1 MVPSYFTLARRH
13 ATPSFVHAS
22 YLHELS
28 LGCWIFGSRVLQASS
43 EFSDSTVE
51 EEEEEE
57 ALCSEGF
64 CVAVKK
70 LPHFLYVQHGRAQ
83 NEHAESWLKFTD
95 LQNSISSPPSSP
107 HPLGLEVMA
116 AGDKR
121 AHSFINVSFSIYPA
135 FWKTLNLHEY
145 CISVEKK
152 KKCPSTWTTLTTLA
166 FFYGPRHKQP
176 YIACQQNFC
185 QNRARQHLPQGFHIA
200 VILGWLIVLHESPFT
215 LTSFLWDFIKE
226 AMALLIQDGKNCT

>member
-1 MVPSYFTLARRH
+1 MPLRLLFMHLIYMNC
-13 ATPSFVHAS
+13 
-22 YLHELS
+22 LS
-28 LGCWIFGSRVLQASS
+28 VAEFLEAACFKPPASS
-43 EFSDSTVE
+43 QT
-51 EEEEEE
+51 
-57 ALCSEGF
+57 ALSKKKKKKKPF
-64 CVAVKK
+64 VLRAFVWRLKK
-70 LPHFLYVQHGRAQ
+70 LPHFLYVQHGRAE

-145 CISVEKK
+145 CISVEREREEKK
-152 KKCPSTWTTLTTLA
+152 KKVSLDMNYANHPCLL
-166 FFYGPRHKQP
+166 FYGPRHKQP